1 MKSMNIDDRK
11 IENEDQREEIEI
23 ERKNGSQ
30 KEEIRKEEMNNGG

>member
-1 MKSMNIDDRK
+1 MKSMNINDRK